1 MKRKE
6 TTEDYL
12 KTIYLMAKNGEVRC
26 AALAAELNV
35 SNPTVCISLKAL
47 EQEGY
52 LCRKEDRSVVLT
64 AAGLAVAQDTYRRNC
79 MLRRLLACLGVE
91 QQIAERDACAMEHA
105 LSEASY
111 EALRRMACQLEEKQT
126 AEEKTDKEQSGKP
139 QLSALPVRGE
149 SCRKTERAVD
159 LHGKMGV

>member
-1 MKRKE
+1 MKTSQKR
-6 TTEDYL
+6 
-12 KTIYLMAKNGEVRC
+12 M
-26 AALAAELNV
+26 LAF
-35 SNPTVCISLKAL
+35 
-47 EQEGY
+47 
-52 LCRKEDRSVVLT
+52 VLT

-126 AEEKTDKEQSGKP
+126 AEEKTDKEQSG
-139 QLSALPVRGE
+139 QQREAAAVRFA
-149 SCRKTERAVD
+149 RARRIVQENRT
-159 LHGKMGV
+159 GG

>member
-52 LCRKEDRSVVLT
+52 LWC
-64 AAGLAVAQDTYRRNC
+64 
-79 MLRRLLACLGVE
+79 
-91 QQIAERDACAMEHA
+91 
-105 LSEASY
+105 
-111 EALRRMACQLEEKQT
+111 
-126 AEEKTDKEQSGKP
+126 
-139 QLSALPVRGE
+139 
-149 SCRKTERAVD
+149 
-159 LHGKMGV
+159 